1 MSPKQRAVARKQIL
15 DILDSSGGY
24 LMPVE
29 TLLDHLNLVARP
41 PLSLTELDDVLK
53 RMTADHQ
60 IKDVTGGDEIRK
72 IGITDEGQAAR
83 M

>member
-1 MSPKQRAVARKQIL
+1 MGNLQIRDL
-15 DILDSSGGY
+15 SQSFPRDDGSQLI
-24 LMPVE
+24 V
-29 TLLDHLNLVARP
+29 LDHLNLVARP